1 MIERMQH
8 LSEKEKETL
17 RLLLN
22 GYDAKTSA
30 RRLGLSV
37 HTVNERLRDARRK
50 LAVSS
55 SREAARLLREAEGE
69 APQSLG
75 DKGLGDAT
83 APNPAQA
90 IQQPAQGNGNWRRTG
105 WIVGGLVMTLSLA
118 LLALSALSGR
128 ADAPAATPPATS
140 SAQSPA
146 AGAALQ
152 WLALVDGE
160 DWNGAWAETGQSFRQ
175 NNTLEGWSAA
185 ATGVRA
191 KYGTTSGRSLISSEW
206 VPAPPSGYRIIKFRA
221 MTSKQGV
228 ITETLSLAEEG
239 GTWKVVGIVI
249 D

>member
-1 MIERMQH
+1 MATGYH
-8 LSEKEKETL
+8 ALSEKEKQTL
-17 RLLLN
+17 RLLLS
-22 GYDAKTSA
+22 GYDAKSMA
-30 RRLGLSV
+30 RHLGLSV

-50 LAVSS
+50 MATSS
-55 SREAARLLREAEGE
+55 SREAARQLREMEVQT
-69 APQSLG
+69 PQLLG
-75 DKGLGDAT
+75 DEPLGDAPDP
-83 APNPAQA
+83 APAQVRP
-90 IQQPAQGNGNWRRTG
+90 QPAQGFGNWRRTG
-105 WIVGGLVMTLSLA
+105 WIVGGLAMTITLA
-118 LLALSALSGR
+118 LLALSALSGG
-128 ADAPAATPPATS
+128 ADTPAAAPPATS

-160 DWNGAWAETGQSFRQ
+160 DWTGAWTETGQSFRR
-175 NNTLEGWSAA
+175 NNTVEGWTAA

-191 KYGTTSGRSLISSEW
+191 KYGTTSGRNLISSEW
-206 VPAPPSGYRIIKFRA
+206 VPAPPSGYRIVKFRT